1 MFGLLSTS
9 YPGLRS
15 VLERG
20 ASIGDVMRRPSPT
33 LSLATALVAGACIGA
48 GGGAATYA
56 ALSSGT
62 TKTVVRQVTVE
73 GSQPTA
79 NQSGLS
85 VHEIYSRNY
94 KGVVEITVTDQS
106 VATPF

>member
-1 MFGLLSTS
+1 
-9 YPGLRS
+9 
-15 VLERG
+15 
-20 ASIGDVMRRPSPT
+20 MRRPSPT

-106 VATPF
+106 VTTPFGARKSDFCVLAATVARTSPWGS